1 MRTAIAA
8 LKITAF
14 LLLSLGII
22 IPQKLV
28 MLFSKGRISH
38 IIPELWHKGVCAIF
52 GLKKEIIGT
61 PNTASQTM
69 FMSNHTSYL
78 DIPILGDTVKHTSF
92 LAKKDVQSWPGFG
105 FLADLQRTAY
115 IERKSSAIKR
125 ESDKIKKR
133 IDQNK
138 NLILF
143 PEGTSTDGIK
153 VRDFKSSLF
162 ALALSGTNPDLRIQP
177 VTIQLETTNSKPLK
191 TLEERRLYTWPL
203 EDEIEMPAHLWRFAK
218 TKGAT
223 IRIVFHNHINPAD
236 YENRKTL
243 AKACHEIVSKGL
255 QEFTP

>member
-1 MRTAIAA
+1 MRTLIATA
-8 LKITAF
+8 KITAF

-28 MLFSKGRISH
+28 MLFSKGRPSH
-38 IIPELWHKGVCAIF
+38 IIPELWHKTVCAIF
-52 GLKKEIIGT
+52 GLKTKIQGA

-69 FMSNHTSYL
+69 FMSNHISYL
-78 DIPILGDTVKHTSF
+78 DIPILGATVKHTSF
-92 LAKKDVQSWPGFG
+92 LAKKEVQSWPGFG

-115 IERKSSAIKR
+115 IERKTSAIKR

-133 IDQNK
+133 IDQNQ

-143 PEGTSTDGIK
+143 PEGTSTDGID

-177 VTIQLETTNSKPLK
+177 VTIALQTINGKKPETI
-191 TLEERRLYTWPL
+191 EERRLYTWPL
-203 EDEIEMPAHLWRFAK
+203 EDDIEMPAHLWRFAK
-218 TKGAT
+218 TNGAT
-223 IRIVFHNHINPAD
+223 LRIVFHETVNPAD
-236 YENRKTL
+236 FENRKTL

-255 QEFTP
+255 EI